1 MWKLRRLL
9 DGECL
14 VLKVIGRIEAD
25 ELSELRKAIA
35 LEAETRKMVLDL
47 AEVHL
52 AGREAVAFLAKCE
65 EQGARLRN
73 CPAYLRDWITRE
85 RDGGQYK

>member
-1 MWKLRRLL
+1 MWKLQRLL

-25 ELSELRKAIA
+25 GLIELRKLIA
-35 LEAETRKMVLDL
+35 LEAKTRKVVLDL

-52 AGREAVAFLAKCE
+52 AGQEAVTFLAKCE

-85 RDGGQYK
+85 RNGGQQK